1 LPDDNLRVC
10 ELEEYLKTC
19 DKQRKHIWAI
29 NDRCIVGNDEE
40 HFYRGQILATDD
52 NKYHVKCIDY
62 GNILENI
69 NDGHLFVLSDVR
81 ILEQL
86 PLAQQCRLYGI
97 DDSNQIKVINDI
109 IKNIPTTECVTVDIE
124 NDENYQLWLVKLTRE

>member
-1 LPDDNLRVC
+1 
-10 ELEEYLKTC
+10 
-19 DKQRKHIWAI
+19 KQRKHIWAI
-29 NDRCIVGNDEE
+29 NDRCIVSNDQEQ
-40 HFYRGQILATDD
+40 FYRGQILAIDD

-62 GNILENI
+62 GNTLENI
-69 NDGHLFVLSDVR
+69 DDGHLFVLSDIT

-124 NDENYQLWLVKLTRE
+124 NDENYQVWLVKLTRENNDTINDHY